1 MTSGRDKLSDF
12 MWSSIANTSLPLVHL
27 VYLTGINALWA
38 IFLGTASLE
47 LNRDLASEAR
57 VDREFVR
64 QSHAQ
69 MLASSMA
76 ADAVSRA
83 PLINVVSVFY
93 DK

>member
-1 MTSGRDKLSDF
+1 MVRFHVPLPRKE
-12 MWSSIANTSLPLVHL
+12 SLPQVGSFFLS
-27 VYLTGINALWA
+27 A
-38 IFLGTASLE
+38 IHEASH
-47 LNRDLASEAR
+47 DLASKAS

-83 PLINVVSVFY
+83 PVINVVSVFY